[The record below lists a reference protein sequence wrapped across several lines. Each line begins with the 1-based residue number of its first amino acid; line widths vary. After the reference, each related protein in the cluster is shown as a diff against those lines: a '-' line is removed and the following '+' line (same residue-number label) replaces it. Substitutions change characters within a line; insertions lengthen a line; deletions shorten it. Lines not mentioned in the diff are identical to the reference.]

1 MSFLLM
7 RADKRLIFSPKL
19 RFVSDKNDPTLVS
32 LPKNNLKDEEYEPE
46 SVDFAKID
54 PAKDIEVKYVLRHK
68 YVAVNKDNSHFDVN
82 PGAYRRTATALV
94 RYDGAGVKNLMMR
107 SKQFNG
113 IEISLMMR

>member
-1 MSFLLM
+1 M
-7 RADKRLIFSPKL
+7 
-19 RFVSDKNDPTLVS
+19 
-32 LPKNNLKDEEYEPE
+32 PKNNLKDEEYEPE

-94 RYDGAGVKNLMMR
+94 RYDGAGVKNPNDAIQTVQWNR
-107 SKQFNG
+107 DITYDEVTK
-113 IEISLMMR
+113 EILEDGK